1 MTVRINLLPWRE
13 WARERRKRTFYAAL
27 GLAAA
32 AMGIVVALAVASL
45 NASIG
50 QQQERNRFLTSKIG
64 DLDERIAE
72 VEKLLVRRDRVVERW
87 RTLEELLSGGSNNR
101 HIFDEL
107 ARTAVPGAYYTSVT
121 RRGRLIT
128 AQGVAESND
137 RVAAM
142 MRNLQ
147 DSDAFDAPLLKSID
161 KAAPDAL
168 DTQEVTFELTFATDD
183 RGA

>member
-13 WARERRKRTFYAAL
+13 WARERRQRRFFAAL

-32 AMGIVVALAVASL
+32 ATVVVVALAGASL

-50 QQQERNRFLTSKIG
+50 QQEQRNRFLASKIG

-72 VEKLLVRRDRVVERW
+72 LEELLVRRDRVVERW
-87 RTLEELLSGGSNNR
+87 RTLEEQLSGGSNTR
-101 HIFDEL
+101 RIFDEL
-107 ARTAVPGAYYTSVT
+107 ARTAVPGAYYTSVA

-128 AQGVAESND
+128 AQGAAESND
-137 RVAAM
+137 QIAAV

-147 DSDAFDAPLLKSID
+147 DSDAFDTPLLKSIE
-161 KAAPDAL
+161 KAVPDAV
-168 DTQEVTFELTFATDD
+168 DTQAVTFELTFATDD

>member
-13 WARERRKRTFYAAL
+13 WARERRKRTFFAAL

-32 AMGIVVALAVASL
+32 VAVVVVALAGASL
-45 NASIG
+45 NSSIG
-50 QQQERNRFLTSKIG
+50 QQEQRNRFLASKIG

-72 VEKLLVRRDRVVERW
+72 VEELLVRRDRVVERW
-87 RTLEELLSGGSNNR
+87 RTLEELVSGGSNTL

-107 ARTAVPGAYYTSVT
+107 ARTAVPGAYYTSVN

-128 AQGVAESND
+128 VQGTAESND
-137 RVAAM
+137 RIAAT

-147 DSDAFDAPLLKSID
+147 DSDTFDAPLLKSIE
-161 KAAPDAL
+161 KAAPDAV
-168 DTQEVTFELTFATDD
+168 DTQAVTFELTFTTDD

>member
-13 WARERRKRTFYAAL
+13 WARERRKRRFFVAL
-27 GLAAA
+27 GLAATA
-32 AMGIVVALAVASL
+32 TVVVVALAAARL
-45 NASIG
+45 NASMSY
-50 QQQERNRFLTSKIG
+50 QEQRNRFLASKTG

-72 VEKLLVRRDRVVERW
+72 LEEVLVRRDRVVERW
-87 RTLEELLSGGSNNR
+87 RTLEELLSSGSNTR

-128 AQGVAESND
+128 AQGAAESND
-137 RVAAM
+137 RIAAT

-147 DSDAFDAPLLKSID
+147 DSDTFDAPLLKRIE
-161 KAAPDAL
+161 KAAPNAV
-168 DTQEVTFELTFATDD
+168 DTQVVTFELTFTTND